1 MGNVLIFILSFREP
15 IYYFRQ
21 DYATNAKISRC
32 LYFKKNFLKMQEES
46 DLIGITNFE
55 RTLFFC
61 RCSKIPLRVEALDNF
76 SPKGEH
82 ISAEKRLNLASF

>member
-46 DLIGITNFE
+46 DLIGITNFYFSAGA
-55 RTLFFC
+55 RKF
-61 RCSKIPLRVEALDNF
+61 PLRVEALDNF
-76 SPKGEH
+76 SPKGEN
-82 ISAEKRLNLASF
+82 ISAEKRLSLASF